1 MRVLIAES
9 DLFISSPLIRMLRNA
24 SYTVD
29 HATSGSDTINMLKY
43 YDYDLLITEMSLDDM
58 EGHEII
64 RRIRRAQITTP
75 IMVISSLMQP
85 QAKVMAFAA
94 GADDYVI
101 KPYDNDE
108 ILARVQALM
117 RRAHGFAEPRIKV
130 GPLELDLSSRMI
142 SIGGQFLHLTSKE
155 YAIMELLIVRRGAI
169 LTKDTFL
176 NHLYGGIDEPEMK
189 IIDVFICK
197 LRRKLQRFGAG
208 HMITTVWGRGY
219 ILTEDQTASL
229 PSDPPSDAQQ
239 TSSQAALREA
249 I

>member
-29 HATSGSDTINMLKY
+29 HATSGGDTINMLKY
-43 YDYDLLITEMSLDDM
+43 YDYDLLITEMSLEDM
-58 EGHEII
+58 EGHDII
-64 RRIRRAQITTP
+64 RQIRRAQITTP
-75 IMVISSLMQP
+75 IMVISTLMQP

-108 ILARVQALM
+108 LLARVQALM

-142 SIGGQFLHLTSKE
+142 SIDGNFLHLTSKE

-219 ILTEDQTASL
+219 ILTEEPAQPD
-229 PSDPPSDAQQ
+229 PSTPPSSAHT
-239 TSSQAALREA
+239 TSHLREA

>member
-43 YDYDLLITEMSLDDM
+43 YDYDLLITEMSLEDM
-58 EGHEII
+58 EGHDII
-64 RRIRRAQITTP
+64 RQIRRAQITTP
-75 IMVISSLMQP
+75 IMVISTLMQP

-108 ILARVQALM
+108 LLARVQALM

-142 SIGGQFLHLTSKE
+142 SIDGQFLHLTSKE

-219 ILTEDQTASL
+219 ILAEEPEQPASPAL
-229 PSDPPSDAQQ
+229 
-239 TSSQAALREA
+239 SSSTHAAPNLREA